1 MKMKQIIRTAL
12 LLIVSLGLLSTSILA
27 QDDSDS
33 KQKAASVQ
41 KTKIKGLIVGRDGD
55 DIIVKGET
63 GNVTV
68 TLTESTKIK
77 VVKGLLGIRRENMGM
92 TALIPGLRIVVD
104 AETTDN
110 KTIATFIKFKAD
122 DLDTA
127 NQIQAGL
134 QPTQQQVQANKKKI
148 DADSDAMSKRFG
160 DLSDF
165 DVKGQAT
172 VLFAINSS
180 TISAKGKDDLKKL
193 SADAKKLKKFII
205 QVAGYTDSSGK
216 ADYNQKLSDS
226 RAAAVVAY
234 LRQSCGVPMTRV
246 LSPAAMGMSQPV
258 ASNETAK
265 GKAENRRV
273 EVKVLVNKGTA
284 QQ

>member
-1 MKMKQIIRTAL
+1 MKTKQITLTAL
-12 LLIVSLGLLSTSILA
+12 LWIVGMALIFTSVQA
-27 QDDSDS
+27 QDDTDS
-33 KQKAASVQ
+33 KQNAASIQ
-41 KTKIKGLIVGRDGD
+41 KTTIKGLIVGRDGD
-55 DIIVKGET
+55 DLIIKGET
-63 GNVTV
+63 GNVNV
-68 TLTESTKIK
+68 TLSDTTKIK
-77 VVKGLLGIRRENMGM
+77 VVKGLLGIRRETMGM
-92 TALIPGLRIVVD
+92 YALIPGLRVVVD
-104 AETTDN
+104 AETVGD
-110 KTIATFIKFKAD
+110 KTFATFIKFKAD
-122 DLDTA
+122 DMETA
-127 NQIQAGL
+127 NMIQAGL
-134 QPTQQQVQANKKKI
+134 QPTQQQVQSNKQKI
-148 DADSDAMSKRFG
+148 DADSEAMSKRFG

-180 TISAKGKDDLKKL
+180 TISAKGKSDLKKL

-258 ASNETAK
+258 ASNETSK

>member
-1 MKMKQIIRTAL
+1 
-12 LLIVSLGLLSTSILA
+12 
-27 QDDSDS
+27 
-33 KQKAASVQ
+33 
-41 KTKIKGLIVGRDGD
+41 VGRDGED
-55 DIIVKGET
+55 VIVKGET
-63 GNVTV
+63 GKVTV
-68 TLTESTKIK
+68 TLTDTTKIK

-92 TALIPGLRIVVD
+92 TALIPGLKVTVD
-104 AETTDN
+104 AEIAGD
-110 KTIATFIKFKAD
+110 KKIATLIKFKAD
-122 DLDTA
+122 DLELA

-134 QPTQQQVQANKKKI
+134 QPTQQQVKANKEQI
-148 DADSDAMSKRFG
+148 DADSEAMSKRFG

-165 DVKGQAT
+165 DVKAQAT
-172 VLFAINSS
+172 ILFALNSS
-180 TISAKGKDDLKKL
+180 TISAKGKGDLNKL
-193 SADAKKLKKFII
+193 AAEAKKLKKFII

-273 EVKVLVNKGTA
+273 EVKVLVNRGTS

>member
-1 MKMKQIIRTAL
+1 MKTKQITITAL
-12 LLIVSLGLLSTSILA
+12 LWILGMALFFVSVKA
-27 QDDSDS
+27 QDDPDS
-33 KQKAASVQ
+33 KQNAASIQ
-41 KTKIKGLIVGRDGD
+41 KTTIKGLIVGRDGD

-63 GNVTV
+63 GNITI
-68 TLTESTKIK
+68 TLSETTKIK

-92 TALIPGLRIVVD
+92 TALIPGLRVVVD
-104 AETTDN
+104 AETAGN
-110 KTIATFIKFKAD
+110 KTFATFIKFKAD
-122 DLDTA
+122 DLETA

-134 QPTQQQVQANKKKI
+134 QPTQKQVEANQAE
-148 DADSDAMSKRFG
+148 SEAMSKRFG

-172 VLFAINSS
+172 VLFAINSA
-180 TISAKGKDDLKKL
+180 TISAKGKSDLNKL
-193 SADAKKLKKFII
+193 AADAKKLKKFII

-273 EVKVLVNKGTA
+273 EVKVLVNRGTA

>member
-1 MKMKQIIRTAL
+1 MKTKQIFRVL
-12 LLIVSLGLLSTSILA
+12 LLSVVGMAFLF
-27 QDDSDS
+27 
-33 KQKAASVQ
+33 ASVQ
-41 KTKIKGLIVGRDGD
+41 AQEKSDSAAKVEKTTIKGLIVGRDGED
-55 DIIVKGET
+55 LIVKGET

-68 TLTESTKIK
+68 TLTEATKVK
-77 VVKGLLGIRRENMGM
+77 VVKGLLGIRRETMGM
-92 TALIPGLRIVVD
+92 YALIPGLRVTVD
-104 AETTDN
+104 AETADG
-110 KTIATFIKFKAD
+110 KTIATLIKFKAD
-122 DLDTA
+122 DMETA
-127 NQIQAGL
+127 NMIQAGL
-134 QPTQQQVQANKKKI
+134 ETTQKQVKANKGKI
-148 DADSDAMSKRFG
+148 DAESEAMSKRFG

-165 DVKGQAT
+165 DVKGEAK
-172 VLFAINSS
+172 VLFAVNSS
-180 TISAKGKDDLKKL
+180 KLSPKAKDELKKL
-193 SADAKKLKKFII
+193 SADAKKLQKFII
-205 QVAGYTDSSGK
+205 HVSGYTDSSGN

-234 LRQSCGVPMTRV
+234 LRQSCGIPMPRV

>member
-1 MKMKQIIRTAL
+1 
-12 LLIVSLGLLSTSILA
+12 
-27 QDDSDS
+27 
-33 KQKAASVQ
+33 
-41 KTKIKGLIVGRDGD
+41 VGRDGD
-55 DIIVKGET
+55 DIIVKGEA

-68 TLTESTKIK
+68 TLTDSTKIK

-92 TALIPGLRIVVD
+92 TALIPGLRLTVD

-122 DLDTA
+122 DLETA

-134 QPTQQQVQANKKKI
+134 QPTQKQVQANQ
-148 DADSDAMSKRFG
+148 AESDAMSKRFG

-172 VLFAINSS
+172 VLFAVNSS
-180 TISAKGKDDLKKL
+180 TISAKGKSDLNKL
-193 SADAKKLKKFII
+193 AADAKKLKKFII